1 MCRCVAVESFT
12 RQQGRNILGHV
23 VDIHVI
29 PGHVPVT
36 SHDCVH
42 VTGRP
47 VTADYHVTSQ
57 PPTVARL
64 RSFTWSNDT
73 PQRFHFVSTPFIL
86 LGRFR
91 RFPAEGHSQ
100 SISSCR
106 LGFLYRETIL
116 MDLEYRNLLAPNGP
130 PLFPSDFRSPRLPRP
145 APGEFLQRSPESGEM
160 EKTPPVTGKRRG
172 GSRKACNECK
182 QQKVRPP
189 CWQSCSC
196 SPPIRFPL

>member
-1 MCRCVAVESFT
+1 MT
-12 RQQGRNILGHV
+12 LN
-23 VDIHVI
+23 
-29 PGHVPVT
+29 
-36 SHDCVH
+36 
-42 VTGRP
+42 
-47 VTADYHVTSQ
+47 YHVTSQ

-73 PQRFHFVSTPFIL
+73 PQQPHFVSTPFIL

-91 RFPAEGHSQ
+91 RFPAEGHLQ

-182 QQKVRPP
+182 QQKVSHRAGSHAAALFRSGFRFEAESRSRS
-189 CWQSCSC
+189 QSQSQ
-196 SPPIRFPL
+196 SKSRLSWIGVDYTRYIPFHPST